1 MSARQLE
8 KVKKGDFF
16 LIPYYAK
23 WLGIIPILCGAILFF
38 TKELQVILDPDIAV
52 DVSGHLVLL
61 GLLLVVLSKEKVDNG
76 FYLPLRHKAMAYS
89 IILTMILVI
98 GLPFFNFITSS
109 LLQWQLVSY
118 FTNFGVFS
126 IFIFQIIYLMTYWRF
141 KQEL

>member
-1 MSARQLE
+1 MNARQLE

-16 LIPYYAK
+16 LLPYYSK
-23 WLGIIPILCGAILFF
+23 WVGIIPILLGAILFF
-38 TKELQVILDPDIAV
+38 TKGLQNIVNPHIAV
-52 DVSGHLVLL
+52 DVCGHLILL
-61 GLLLVVLSKEKVDNG
+61 GYLLVILSKEKVDNH

-89 IILTMILVI
+89 INLTMILVI
-98 GLPFFNFITSS
+98 TLPFFNFISSS
-109 LLQWQLVSY
+109 LLQWEWVSY